1 MKIRMLGV
9 YLASL
14 TPPRR
19 VALEHALCAAA
30 GCPHNVHSSAGGSD
44 HSNAGPG
51 GVEVLRQARFYGLD
65 GTSFAGKEL
74 GVELSMELVSGGGI
88 NNEWTTAC
96 VLKVVRESAFRYLLV
111 SQLQR
116 QHFKV
121 VDRHFKV

>member
-1 MKIRMLGV
+1 
-9 YLASL
+9 
-14 TPPRR
+14 
-19 VALEHALCAAA
+19 
-30 GCPHNVHSSAGGSD
+30 
-44 HSNAGPG
+44 
-51 GVEVLRQARFYGLD
+51 VEVLRQARFYGLD